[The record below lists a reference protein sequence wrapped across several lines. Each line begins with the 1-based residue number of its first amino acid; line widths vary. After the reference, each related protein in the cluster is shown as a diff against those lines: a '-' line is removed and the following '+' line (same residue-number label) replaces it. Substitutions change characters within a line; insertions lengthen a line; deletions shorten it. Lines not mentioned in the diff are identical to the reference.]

1 MVEHKYWA
9 PTKTH
14 TYQTTDAHNR
24 VLEVINDSPGD
35 YTKTTFRYDEAGRRR
50 EIANYDHSGKLL
62 RKGITEY
69 QEDVNGSWIVQK
81 ESHWDVTLGS
91 KPPKVGSVNRRTIS

>member
-1 MVEHKYWA
+1 
-9 PTKTH
+9 
-14 TYQTTDAHNR
+14 

-35 YTKTTFRYDEAGRRR
+35 YTKTTFRYDEVGRQT
-50 EIANYDHSGKLL
+50 EIANYDRSGKLR

-69 QEDVNGSWIVQK
+69 QEDVNGNWIEQK

-91 KPPKVGSVNRRTIS
+91 TLPKLGSVNRRTISYY